1 VTWILLLFQ
10 SFYTNRV
17 ISTYCSGDNA
27 CYGQTGT
34 NTINDGS
41 CNGFGVCEY
50 MTSSIVYNGSCN
62 STSAGYYGGYGG
74 DYQCSSMTHT
84 TVESGSCNGGGGGS
98 VCSDM
103 AYSKV
108 GTGSCNGDG
117 AYNCYYMFNTT
128 VGKNSC
134 TYTKVPEY
142 PECSSSSQC
151 DSMKN
156 SKVGDGSCLSDYACQ
171 NVVNS
176 TIGKGSCKSSSA
188 CWFCSNSTVP
198 DGQCTSSSGWY
209 DQSGGHYNSC
219 IWCSNCVTQ
228 STGVSCRTS
237 QVPGTV
243 TAPTVRR
250 LNDGG
255 TTDQGFNDGTCPA
268 LLETILSFFKNH
280 DHADNFLKKKF
291 LGKFT
296 EASLDGTN
304 PGDCK
309 IRFKFHFEH
318 LGEKKRLTKACDAL
332 LAAFEQQKDDFFAI
346 HTHFAKIMFAC
357 EAIDLNTVTTYKPK
371 KSKNSKQKKRVHS
384 STTPKKKNPP

>member
-1 VTWILLLFQ
+1 MTWILLLFQ

-198 DGQCTSSSGWY
+198 DGQCTSSSGRY
-209 DQSGGHYNSC
+209 DQSG
-219 IWCSNCVTQ
+219 VTIIVVYGAPIALRRVQ
-228 STGVSCRTS
+228 ECRAGLHKYLVRSLHPQFAEEKVS
-237 QVPGTV
+237 G
-243 TAPTVRR
+243 
-250 LNDGG
+250 
-255 TTDQGFNDGTCPA
+255 
-268 LLETILSFFKNH
+268 
-280 DHADNFLKKKF
+280 
-291 LGKFT
+291 
-296 EASLDGTN
+296 
-304 PGDCK
+304 
-309 IRFKFHFEH
+309 
-318 LGEKKRLTKACDAL
+318 
-332 LAAFEQQKDDFFAI
+332 
-346 HTHFAKIMFAC
+346 
-357 EAIDLNTVTTYKPK
+357 
-371 KSKNSKQKKRVHS
+371 
-384 STTPKKKNPP
+384 